1 LKLYE
6 MMPFSDPVKEK
17 ERQNAINAKKN
28 RDLKKSL
35 ECEALGQIGRLRAL
49 NKRLNKKA
57 AADKRKLLSAKKEI
71 KHLKQMLE
79 SSKIQAS

>member
-1 LKLYE
+1 ML
-6 MMPFSDPVKEK
+6 PFSDPIKEK

-35 ECEALGQIGRLRAL
+35 EHEALGQIGKLRAL

-71 KHLKQMLE
+71 KLLKLKLE
-79 SSKIQAS
+79 SSKRQAASWST